1 MTHGEQRPLMYT
13 PAQRQ
18 AVDEH
23 VDRFFGEPSSTF
35 QELYS
40 PDIQVNISI
49 IAPSP
54 EHPWTTLATV
64 GAGAAPMNVPI
75 EASGEVPD
83 RAEYL
88 ICLPPNW
95 RFIQDPQT
103 GEIPEEQY
111 WPIRLLKDLSRL
123 PVEQGSWISG
133 GDTISWDEPFPNTDG
148 LCAALLLGPYQFE
161 PGAQVAELPEGEE
174 VAFYEAVPLHR
185 AEAEFANL
193 HGADALIDQLEDVVG
208 DFVEVGRPDTC
219 A

>member
-83 RAEYL
+83 RAEY
-88 ICLPPNW
+88 
-95 RFIQDPQT
+95 
-103 GEIPEEQY
+103 
-111 WPIRLLKDLSRL
+111 LKDLSRL